1 MEGQYPNVPDVP
13 TKLFRRKAIKVKI
26 DKLVKPMQNVDDVLD
41 LAFELRLSLKEWLK
55 EHHTS
60 DRGSINRKDPARNLV
75 NNLQEGVKYAMNTN
89 TSDVSLSSILAFNGE
104 LCDLIKRYYGGG
116 K

>member
-1 MEGQYPNVPDVP
+1 MEKEERMFPDLRS
-13 TKLFRRKAIKVKI
+13 KSERRKDLKEKI

-41 LAFELRLSLKEWLK
+41 LAFELRLALKEWLK

-60 DRGSINRKDPARNLV
+60 DRGSINRKDPAWNLV
-75 NNLQEGVKYAMNTN
+75 NNLQEGVKYAMNAN
-89 TSDVSLSSILAFNGE
+89 TSDVSLSSMLAFNGE